1 MSDLKY
7 ALVDLSEFLKASS
20 LNDYLYNQIT
30 VSNWQLNRLVC
41 VEYLGVGVTGIN
53 ISTPMT
59 LDDPFLMF
67 VNGSAYIQDNLVVNQ
82 DMYIYGNINISGNAD
97 LNTLTVTNFTV
108 FDSAYIKNID
118 CSNASII
125 NLNTKNMSVNNL
137 SIYTTLIS
145 NCDASFNKKIDV
157 SDNATFYNNISINKN
172 ATILGNA
179 SINSLNV
186 TNSANFNTNISVPL
200 LTVTNNAS
208 ILNISTYNLNVATNA
223 IINTLNSSYLNVS
236 INANISNINISNAS
250 INTLKVFEDTNLH
263 TLNVT
268 NTTTLNNGA
277 IINGPLN
284 SNNLISTNSRL
295 NGDLII
301 NASTIFTNDAY
312 FDSGTS
318 LNIGGNASTIG
329 NTSSLLYIKGQTYI
343 QTLYVGEIFTD
354 TQIQQT
360 NTNIITNLGIGQ
372 FSIRNTKPTTRD
384 CYCYIGE
391 SNTPVYLDLYSYGEF
406 NFGVKKTSVPES
418 LTYISSFNMIAKS
431 TPILPITSL
440 NDISNNG
447 IIYEGPIQIGNTST
461 SLLNI
466 SAKGSINYDGSMNIG
481 MNTRTLLNISSHGII
496 NIRNLSSVDLSF
508 NTILD
513 IDASSVLQGIKYR
526 GKLDVSGNFFLDG
539 NINLTGNVYS
549 RSDIKIKNNITKL
562 ENAITKIQNLNGYT
576 YTRSD
581 LTNMSKIHIGLIA
594 QEVEKEYP
602 EIISEENGIKT
613 INYTSMIAIL
623 LESIKDLKKEINEL
637 RVK

>member
-30 VSNWQLNRLVC
+30 VSNWQLSRLVC
-41 VEYLGVGVTGIN
+41 VKYLGVGVTGIN

-59 LDDPFLMF
+59 DDDPFLMF

-108 FDSAYIKNID
+108 FDNAYIKNID
-118 CSNASII
+118 SSNVSII
-125 NLNTKNMSVNNL
+125 NLSTHNISVNNL
-137 SIYTTLIS
+137 SIYTTFIS

-157 SDNATFYNNISINKN
+157 SDNATFYNNVSINKN

-208 ILNISTYNLNVATNA
+208 ILNISTYNLNVATNS
-223 IINTLNSSYLNVS
+223 IINKLNVSYLNVS
-236 INANISNINISNAS
+236 VTANISNLNISNAN
-250 INTLKVFEDTNLH
+250 ID
-263 TLNVT
+263 TLNVIQDT
-268 NTTTLNNGA
+268 TLHSLNVTDTTTLNNGA
-277 IINGPLN
+277 TINGPLT
-284 SNNLISTNSRL
+284 SNNLTSSNSTL
-295 NGDLII
+295 NGNVTI
-301 NASTIFTNDAY
+301 NAVTSFTNTAY
-312 FDSGTS
+312 FNGGT

-360 NTNIITNLGIGQ
+360 NSNIITNLGIGQ

-391 SNTPVYLDLYSYGEF
+391 ANTPVYLDFYTYGEF
-406 NFGVKKTSVPES
+406 NFGVKKTNVPES
-418 LTYISSFNMIAKS
+418 LTYPSTFNIIAKS
-431 TPILPITSL
+431 SPILPMTSL

-466 SAKGSINYDGSMNIG
+466 NAKGSMNYDGSMNIG
-481 MNTRTLLNISSHGII
+481 MNSPTLLNISSHGII
-496 NIRNLSSVDLSF
+496 NIRNISSTDLSF

-539 NINLTGNVYS
+539 NIHLTGNVFS

-562 ENAITKIQNLNGYT
+562 ENSITKIQNLNGYK

-581 LTNMSKIHIGLIA
+581 LTNMSTIHIGLIA

-613 INYTSMIAIL
+613 INYTSMIAVL

-637 RVK
+637 KVK